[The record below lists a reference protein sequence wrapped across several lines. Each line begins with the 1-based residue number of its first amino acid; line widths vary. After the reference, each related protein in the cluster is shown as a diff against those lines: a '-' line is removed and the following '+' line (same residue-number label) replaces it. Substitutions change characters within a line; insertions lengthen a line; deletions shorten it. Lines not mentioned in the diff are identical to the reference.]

1 MPQMGESVAEG
12 TITRWLKKVGDRVA
26 RDEAILDISTDKVDT
41 EVPAPVPGI
50 LVRLLAAE
58 GDTLPVGAPL
68 AEIETEEQAAEAKP
82 AAEKEERSHFGASAH
97 ALVTFSRAGAAA
109 AAPPRSAAAA
119 SGPQALASRPRIYSP
134 AVMRTAL
141 AAHLTLEDLDSI
153 TGTGFHGRV
162 TEVDVKRHRPSRQ
175 VPHLPVTP
183 PTTEAAPSW
192 LKPMVED
199 LDQIVEMS
207 GVRKRIAEHM
217 VWSQKLA
224 AQATAFA
231 DVDMSRIAELR
242 QKDVSYLT
250 FFCLAVA
257 KLLKQYPEFNSCV
270 LDQERI
276 LYKGRVRL
284 GIAVAVD
291 DDLFVPVIQNADELN
306 FAGMARAIRD
316 LTEKARTRRLTPDD
330 LRGGTFTITNPGM
343 FGGVTGTPIIN
354 QPQVAILG
362 LGAIIKKP
370 VVVDDA
376 VTIRPIMSLSL
387 TFDHRVIDGAAGF
400 KFLENL
406 RSNLENFDEG

>member
-1 MPQMGESVAEG
+1 
-12 TITRWLKKVGDRVA
+12 
-26 RDEAILDISTDKVDT
+26 
-41 EVPAPVPGI
+41 
-50 LVRLLAAE
+50 
-58 GDTLPVGAPL
+58 
-68 AEIETEEQAAEAKP
+68 
-82 AAEKEERSHFGASAH
+82 
-97 ALVTFSRAGAAA
+97 
-109 AAPPRSAAAA
+109 
-119 SGPQALASRPRIYSP
+119 
-134 AVMRTAL
+134 MRTAL

-162 TEVDVKRHRPSRQ
+162 TEADVKRYRPSRQ
-175 VPHLPVTP
+175 APQIPVAPPKAEDTP
-183 PTTEAAPSW
+183 NW

-224 AQATAFA
+224 AHATAFA
-231 DVDMSRIAELR
+231 DVDMSRIVELR

-250 FFCLAVA
+250 FFCLAVT
-257 KLLKQYPEFNSCV
+257 KLLKQYPQFNSCV
-270 LDQERI
+270 LDQERT

-291 DDLFVPVIQNADELN
+291 DELFVPVIQNADELN
-306 FAGMARAIRD
+306 FAGMARGIRD

-362 LGAIIKKP
+362 LGAIVKKP

-400 KFLENL
+400 KFLDNL
-406 RSNLENFDEG
+406 RSNLEQFNL